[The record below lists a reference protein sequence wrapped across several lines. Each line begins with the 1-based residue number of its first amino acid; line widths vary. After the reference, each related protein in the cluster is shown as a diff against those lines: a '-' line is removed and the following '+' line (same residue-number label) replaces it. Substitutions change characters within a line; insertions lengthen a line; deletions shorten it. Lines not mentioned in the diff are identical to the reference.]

1 MFAQMDEEEAKG
13 MLAGEL
19 PIERTQRSCFSGL
32 IEELFDRSHRRGP
45 TAVMLTSPRRKAGV
59 SFICSNI
66 AVELALQGESVVL
79 IDAHALLAVRDF
91 APQSATVL
99 CRRIGPSDLWVLGME
114 DVLGRSTSRQTLTG
128 SDINTKLRELERA
141 FTYVLVD
148 APALSVGRDA
158 NVLAPS
164 VHGTLMV
171 ARAIQ
176 TSDADLRKACR
187 VLRAAGGLVLGSVFN
202 LY

>member
-1 MFAQMDEEEAKG
+1 MFAQMDEEETKG
-13 MLAGEL
+13 VLAGEL
-19 PIERTQRSCFSGL
+19 PIERTERSCFSGL
-32 IEELFDRSHRRGP
+32 IEELFDQSQRSGPSTVMVTSPHRR
-45 TAVMLTSPRRKAGV
+45 AGV

-66 AVELALQGESVVL
+66 AIELALQGESVVL
-79 IDAHALLAVRDF
+79 IDAHALLSVREF
-91 APQSATVL
+91 TSQSATVL
-99 CRRIGPSDLWVLGME
+99 CRRVGPSDLWVLGME
-114 DVLGRSTSRQTLTG
+114 DVRGRSTNRQTLAS
-128 SDINTKLRELERA
+128 SDVNTKLRELERV

-148 APALSVGRDA
+148 APALSAGRDA
-158 NVLAPS
+158 NILAPS

-176 TSDADLRKACR
+176 TNDAELRRACR

>member
-1 MFAQMDEEEAKG
+1 MFTQMDEQEDREIV
-13 MLAGEL
+13 AGEL
-19 PIERTQRSCFSGL
+19 PGARTQRSCFSGL
-32 IEELFDRSHRRGP
+32 IEELFDQSQRSGP

-79 IDAHALLAVRDF
+79 IDAHALLAVREF
-91 APQSATVL
+91 TPQSATGL
-99 CRRIGPSDLWVLGME
+99 CRRVGPADLWVLGME
-114 DVLGRSTSRQTLTG
+114 DVQGRSTNRQTFTG
-128 SDINTKLRELERA
+128 SDVNTKLRELERA
-141 FTYVLVD
+141 FTHVLVD
-148 APALSVGRDA
+148 APALSVGKDA
-158 NVLAPS
+158 NILASS
-164 VHGTLMV
+164 VRGTLMV

-176 TSDADLRKACR
+176 TSDAELRKACR